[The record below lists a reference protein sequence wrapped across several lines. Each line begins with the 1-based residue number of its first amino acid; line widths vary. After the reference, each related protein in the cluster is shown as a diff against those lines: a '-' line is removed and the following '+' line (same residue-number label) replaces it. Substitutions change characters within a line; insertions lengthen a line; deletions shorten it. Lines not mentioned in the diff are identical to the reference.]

1 VITADKLKLLTSLT
15 ATSLSQV
22 IQRSGY
28 KAKSFDPALV
38 KGSRFLGMSNGGEFV
53 YEMLCFSDREDVSV
67 KKVFVRYDSAHEA
80 ITAGF

>member
-1 VITADKLKLLTSLT
+1 MITADKLKLLTSLT

-28 KAKSFDPALV
+28 KAKSFDPAQV

-53 YEMLCFSDREDVSV
+53 YELTSLTERKDLEV
-67 KKVFVRYDSAHEA
+67 KKVFVRYDSSHEA